1 MPSKCH
7 LSLVR
12 EDPKRLQGFKVH
24 IFVALEDNSK
34 KLVSE
39 GCVAAVF
46 KSTDGCRWLLSYTCC
61 CGTVALLI
69 KSSLLK

>member
-61 CGTVALLI
+61 CGTVENC
-69 KSSLLK
+69 S